1 MCLLSSTSCF
11 VFPLFRASSPIKDFP
26 CSIFTFSAETM
37 VILLV
42 LLSNCPLS
50 LFFSHIGVFLLVL
63 LLYKVLDQDF
73 FFFSTDNISSICYF
87 FFFIC
92 FF

>member
-11 VFPLFRASSPIKDFP
+11 VFPLFRASSPIKGFP

-37 VILLV
+37 VFLLV
-42 LLSNCPLS
+42 LLSNCLLY

-63 LLYKVLDQDF
+63 LLYKLVDHD
-73 FFFSTDNISSICYF
+73 FFFSTDSISSTCYF